1 MENNT
6 FNRVVHIEPMYLWW
20 MSIVN
25 EAVIVSF
32 FRIQNLQTSGKGCT
46 FYKKYIK
53 RVFFRIEHKGE

>member
-25 EAVIVSF
+25 EAIVKVGHRVALGF
-32 FRIQNLQTSGKGCT
+32 YIGKQ
-46 FYKKYIK
+46 
-53 RVFFRIEHKGE
+53 